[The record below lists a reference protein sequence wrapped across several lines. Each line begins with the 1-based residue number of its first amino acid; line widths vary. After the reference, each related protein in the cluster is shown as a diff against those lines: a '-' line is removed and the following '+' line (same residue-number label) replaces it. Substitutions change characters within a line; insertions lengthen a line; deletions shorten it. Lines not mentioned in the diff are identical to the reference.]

1 MAVAAVCVAAI
12 MLVVVYDAIGRY
24 LFGAPL
30 QWAFDLVS
38 NFLMVGA
45 AYLALSGTF
54 QRGDHIS
61 INLLHSKL
69 PPRWRAGVD
78 IVCSLLAVALFGA
91 ITYGT
96 GLHVVEAWQGREFFP
111 GVVMWPVWLSYLPI
125 PIGTAML
132 VLRLLHHCV
141 TLARQGEDPFVAP
154 EGEGAVE

>member
-1 MAVAAVCVAAI
+1 MALAGTCVAAI

-24 LFGAPL
+24 LFGTPL
-30 QWAFDLVS
+30 QWAFDVVS

-69 PPRWRAGVD
+69 PLRWRARVD
-78 IVCSLLAVALFGA
+78 IVCSLLAVLLFGA
-91 ITYGT
+91 IAWGT
-96 GLHVVEAWQGREFFP
+96 GEHALEAYLGKEFFP
-111 GVVMWPVWLSYLPI
+111 GVVMWPVWLSFLPI
-125 PIGTAML
+125 PIGCAML
-132 VLRLLHHCV
+132 VLRLLHHCA
-141 TLARQGEDPFVAP
+141 TLLRLGEDPFVAA